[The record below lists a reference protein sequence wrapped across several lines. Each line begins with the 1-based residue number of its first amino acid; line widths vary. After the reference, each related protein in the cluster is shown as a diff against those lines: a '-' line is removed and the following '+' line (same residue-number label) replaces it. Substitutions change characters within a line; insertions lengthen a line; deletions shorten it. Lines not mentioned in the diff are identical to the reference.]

1 MKGSSKVI
9 KIPKVKGHKERR
21 VLREKYFKT
30 VDHREYKM
38 KLGPLSH
45 INSCTPTPKCRSFYQ
60 LLHAQSHIVII

>member
-9 KIPKVKGHKERR
+9 KIPEVKSHKERI

-45 INSCTPTPKCRSFYQ
+45 IHSCTPSPT
-60 LLHAQSHIVII
+60 